1 MNTVL
6 VAVSLSMAQLLPVG
20 VLSTPI
26 ASDRNEVVTVQ
37 NLDEGPGVD
46 FQDMPGY
53 QEDVISLEVSPG
65 QQPLA
70 LRWGGRTRDVW
81 GSSYATSTEIAYLYY
96 QGKARAAGNVHLN
109 QRIVR
114 VCIWYSRNS
123 VNITPVVCSNASS
136 SSGTW
141 VSGPEVSVG
150 AWDTLGWNDPKT
162 VFNIQTVRIS
172 PTIY

>member
-1 MNTVL
+1 MNTIL
-6 VAVSLSMAQLLPVG
+6 VAVSLSLAQLSLVG
-20 VLSTPI
+20 AGYTSNETNQ
-26 ASDRNEVVTVQ
+26 SDVVTVQ
-37 NLDEGPGVD
+37 NLDDGSGVD
-46 FQDMPGY
+46 FKDMPGY
-53 QEDVISLEVSPG
+53 QEEVISLEVSPG
-65 QQPLA
+65 QGPLT
-70 LRWGGRTRDVW
+70 LRWGGRTRDIW

-96 QGKARAAGNVHLN
+96 QGRARAAGNVHLN
-109 QRIVR
+109 QRIVQ

-123 VNITPVVCSNASS
+123 VNITPVVCSTASS

-172 PTIY
+172 PIIY